1 MLNIY
6 NYVED
11 LNCTEYYKQENE
23 LKELIDDTVSDFLT
37 SKNIDYEYL
46 SDSHIMFSN
55 EEIEEELEEEL
66 ENILDEVYTN
76 FIEELEE
83 LEELEE

>member
-1 MLNIY
+1 MINIY
-6 NYVED
+6 NAIED
-11 LNCTEYYKQENE
+11 LNCTEYYKKENE
-23 LKELIDDTVSDFLT
+23 LKELIDDTISDFLT

-46 SDSHIMFSN
+46 SDSHIMFSD

-83 LEELEE
+83 LEELEK